1 MLCIICRTIVS
12 PPHRWTERVGLYTN
26 YFIFWCNRS
35 HAHKIHSLNDQNDI
49 SYFIWDEVN
58 KGKNEK
64 IRNYTI
70 STNRYFLKNMGIE
83 LYIKIRFLSTWFSF
97 IFVLNRGSIRGFSC
111 IEDTKRNQLYFA
123 RGKLAGNLQE
133 LCANEPVIFHMIS
146 SNNQICQDKKHR
158 LEYPY
163 FLLSREN
170 LHRHR
175 CSGIGIERNGSDDES
190 LINPLCLIKE
200 QSLCGN

>member
-1 MLCIICRTIVS
+1 MYRRYKTQSIILC
-12 PPHRWTERVGLYTN
+12 PGE
-26 YFIFWCNRS
+26 
-35 HAHKIHSLNDQNDI
+35 I
-49 SYFIWDEVN
+49 SRKFA
-58 KGKNEK
+58 KN
-64 IRNYTI
+64 IA
-70 STNRYFLKNMGIE
+70 L
-83 LYIKIRFLSTWFSF
+83 
-97 IFVLNRGSIRGFSC
+97 
-111 IEDTKRNQLYFA
+111 D
-123 RGKLAGNLQE
+123 
-133 LCANEPVIFHMIS
+133 EPVIFHMIS

>member
-1 MLCIICRTIVS
+1 MYR
-12 PPHRWTERVGLYTN
+12 
-26 YFIFWCNRS
+26 
-35 HAHKIHSLNDQNDI
+35 
-49 SYFIWDEVN
+49 
-58 KGKNEK
+58 
-64 IRNYTI
+64 
-70 STNRYFLKNMGIE
+70 
-83 LYIKIRFLSTWFSF
+83 
-97 IFVLNRGSIRGFSC
+97 
-111 IEDTKRNQLYFA
+111 DTKRNQLYFA

-133 LCANEPVIFHMIS
+133 LCADEPVIFHMIS

-170 LHRHR
+170 LHR